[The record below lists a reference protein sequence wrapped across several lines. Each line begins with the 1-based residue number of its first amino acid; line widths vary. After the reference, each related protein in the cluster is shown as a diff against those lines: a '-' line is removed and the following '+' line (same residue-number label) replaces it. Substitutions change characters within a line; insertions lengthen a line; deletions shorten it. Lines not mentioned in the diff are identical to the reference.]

1 MRELQA
7 QAAEKRMRENE
18 TRGIQNI
25 DSVKRQ
31 QAKKDQLETLQTNQT
46 GNLKVIFLTF
56 NKLG

>member
-18 TRGIQNI
+18 NRGIKDL

-31 QAKKDQLETLQTNQT
+31 KLKRINSKTCKQIRVET
-46 GNLKVIFLTF
+46 
-56 NKLG
+56 

>member
-18 TRGIQNI
+18 KRGIKDL

-31 QAKKDQLETLQTNQT
+31 QVKKDQLENLQTNQS
-46 GNLKVIFLTF
+46 GNLKVNL
-56 NKLG
+56 K